1 MIYLKNLYTIKLEN
15 QGEMDFL
22 FIQPRKIKD
31 HINNL
36 KQSTTTY
43 EIEAVIISPCL
54 NNHWLD

>member
-36 KQSTTTY
+36 NKPVTPG
-43 EIEAVIISPCL
+43 EIESATKVTQ
-54 NNHWLD
+54 